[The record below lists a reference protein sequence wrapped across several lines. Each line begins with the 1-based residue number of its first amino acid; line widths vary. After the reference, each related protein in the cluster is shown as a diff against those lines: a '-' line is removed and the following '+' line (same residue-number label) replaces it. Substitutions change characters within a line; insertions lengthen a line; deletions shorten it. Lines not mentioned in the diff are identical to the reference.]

1 MEAVREF
8 IDANRLM
15 SVMTLPEHFK
25 DCRLEV
31 IVIPV
36 EERVATAKNA
46 SDIDKAIRAI
56 SGAVPYTDMSLAELR
71 EERLQKYENI
81 D

>member
-1 MEAVREF
+1 MEVVREY

-31 IVIPV
+31 IVLPG
-36 EERVATAKNA
+36 EERVVTDKNQPAT
-46 SDIDKAIRAI
+46 DTAIT
-56 SGAVPYTDMSLAELR
+56 V
-71 EERLQKYENI
+71 KK
-81 D
+81 